1 MIYGVKVTFFLNR
14 RLILNQVLYFMV
26 ITILFTFASQIGYI
40 PDKHIMWKKIF
51 GFLKYAVFLAA
62 GIAVFWWVY
71 KDEPF
76 DKYKAAFKDL
86 NYFWILVS
94 LLLSILSQ
102 VSRAV
107 RWNMLIR
114 PLGYKPR
121 LINTYLSVLI
131 LYFVNLLLP
140 RAGEVFRCTILSKYE
155 KIPFAKLAGTVF
167 VERMADLITLMLL
180 AVVIILSQLT
190 VFVSF
195 FNTHPEVKTNLLQ
208 LLSVRNMLLGFLV
221 LGLLVA
227 LVLIF
232 RRYYKRKKG
241 DRGNSL
247 IKKIRLIRQ
256 NFMEG
261 IKSIAKLENKGRFIG
276 HTIFIFVMWLFML
289 FVIFKAYGPTSHLSL
304 GTGMITFMMGGLA
317 MLAPVQGGIGPW
329 HFMVYETLFIYG
341 IDKADG
347 KVFALIAHATTNL
360 IYLVLGLAALL
371 VIQVVNSN
379 RNKAG

>member
-1 MIYGVKVTFFLNR
+1 
-14 RLILNQVLYFMV
+14 
-26 ITILFTFASQIGYI
+26 
-40 PDKHIMWKKIF
+40 MWKSIF
-51 GFLKYAVFLAA
+51 NFLKYAIFLAA

-71 KDEPF
+71 KDEPL

-86 NYFWILVS
+86 NYFWVFVS
-94 LLLSILSQ
+94 FLLSILSQ

-140 RAGEVFRCTILSKYE
+140 RAGEVFRCSILSRYE

-180 AVVIILSQLT
+180 AVIIILSQLT

-195 FNTHPEVKTNLLQ
+195 FNSHPEVKMNLLQ
-208 LLSVRNMLLGFLV
+208 LLSLRNILLGLSV
-221 LGLLVA
+221 MALLLA

-232 RRYYKRKKG
+232 NKYYHRKKG
-241 DRGNSL
+241 DKGNSF
-247 IKKIRLIRQ
+247 IKRIRLIRQ
-256 NFMEG
+256 NFVEG
-261 IKSIAKLENKGRFIG
+261 IQSVAKLENKWRFIG
-276 HTIFIFVMWLFML
+276 HTLFIFVMWLFML
-289 FVIFKAYGPTSHLSL
+289 FVIFKAYGPTSHLPL
-304 GTGMITFMMGGLA
+304 GTGMITFLMGGLA

-371 VIQVVNSN
+371 VIQIVNSN
-379 RNKAG
+379 RSKA